1 MALPLPLPPAQPLV
15 SGPERTKVMLVDDSA
30 VIRGFLNRILSAEPD
45 FEIVASVSDG
55 ALAVESI
62 RRNPAQVI
70 ILDIE
75 MPNMDGLTAIP
86 LLLQACPSAKIIMA
100 STLTTKNAEASMKA
114 LAAGAI
120 DYLSKPS
127 SATEFAGTAD
137 FSRELVQ
144 KARALG
150 ASSRRQSLMRS
161 QAVSVSEA
169 ASAKPS
175 ALRTMMTARPRYVAI
190 GSSTGGPDALF
201 VVMKHLTGL
210 PQPILI
216 TQHMPP
222 TFTTLL
228 AGNITR
234 QCGIE
239 CIEGAD
245 GMLVQPGKAYV
256 APGGH
261 HMTLLRSGLISLNQG
276 PQENYCR
283 PAVDVMLRSM
293 ATPGLP
299 VLTAILTGMG
309 QDGLKG
315 CEGIVAAGGSVIA
328 QDEATSVVWGMPGMV
343 ARAGLCAAVLPLSGI
358 GPKIRQVA
366 TRN

>member
-1 MALPLPLPPAQPLV
+1 
-15 SGPERTKVMLVDDSA
+15 MLVDDSA
-30 VIRGFLNRILSAEPD
+30 VVRGFLNRILSGEPD
-45 FEIVASVSDG
+45 FEVVASVSDG

-62 RRNPAQVI
+62 RKTPVQVV

-86 LLLQACPSAKIIMA
+86 LLLEACPAAKIVMA
-100 STLTTKNAEASMKA
+100 SSLTTRNAEASMKA
-114 LAAGAI
+114 LVAGAA

-127 SATEFAGTAD
+127 SATEFAGTGD

-150 ASSRRQSLMRS
+150 ASSRRQLAMRTQAAALTEPVPAKSL
-161 QAVSVSEA
+161 
-169 ASAKPS
+169 
-175 ALRTMMTARPRYVAI
+175 ALRAMMTGAPRYVAI

-201 VVMKHLTGL
+201 VVMKHLVGL

-222 TFTTLL
+222 AFTTLL
-228 AGNITR
+228 AANISR
-234 QCGIE
+234 QCGID
-239 CIEGAD
+239 CMEGKD
-245 GMLVQPGKAYV
+245 GLLVQPGKAYV
-256 APGGH
+256 APGGY

-283 PAVDVMLRSM
+283 PSVDALLRRL
-293 ATPGLP
+293 APPGRRGGP
-299 VLTAILTGMG
+299 AIRPGMG

-315 CEGIVAAGGSVIA
+315 CEAIVAAGGSVIA

-343 ARAGLCAAVLPLSGI
+343 ARAGLCAAILPLAGI
-358 GPKIRQVA
+358 GPKLRQVA
-366 TRN
+366 TRS